1 MLEDF
6 NNLKD
11 DIREYLDVRLDEIR
25 LHTAESLS
33 HILNSAASIVIIGYL
48 FFFILLLISFAL
60 SYFFGELFN
69 SEMLGFLTV
78 AAFYIVI
85 LIIFLLLRK
94 KIVERPIIKAV
105 VKLLFPKLGDNEK

>member
-33 HILNSAASIVIIGYL
+33 RILNSAASIVVIGYL
-48 FFFILLLISFAL
+48 FFFILLFLSFAL
-60 SYFFGELFN
+60 SYFFAELFN
-69 SEMLGFLTV
+69 SDALGFITV
-78 AAFYIVI
+78 ASFYIVV
-85 LIIFLLLRK
+85 LVVFLLLRK

-105 VKLLFPKLGDNEK
+105 VKLLFPKLGDDEK

>member
-1 MLEDF
+1 MIEDF
-6 NNLKD
+6 NNIKE

-60 SYFFGELFN
+60 SYYFGDLFN
-69 SEMLGFLTV
+69 SVMLGFLTV
-78 AAFYIVI
+78 AAFYIVVLAVF
-85 LIIFLLLRK
+85 LILRK

-105 VKLLFPKLGDNEK
+105 VKLLFAKLGDDEK